1 MFKLVSANK
10 IGVKT
15 LINEYKSQNKA
26 KKAAEKLIMKGIF
39 GEPEV
44 NSLHIVET
52 YGSNLEVIKVNFFRP
67 N

>member
-1 MFKLVSANK
+1 
-10 IGVKT
+10 
-15 LINEYKSQNKA
+15 
-26 KKAAEKLIMKGIF
+26 MKGIF
-39 GEPEV
+39 EQAEV